1 MITGYNTDV
10 RYRERVFHVQTEDK
24 GINNPYIESVV
35 YYGGQVMAAK
45 RATYADLL
53 QQGQGSD
60 AIAGRMDSQHRMMI
74 AAIRSGK
81 LDGKLRAVIG
91 PDADETR
98 LADGR
103 DNSGPRS
110 TSSSLL
116 DQARDEEGPTLDQ
129 VILDY
134 LTSEAQQEQ
143 LALVLTGE
151 AFAAG
156 RTSRVAVRATSVRS
170 GLPVAGAQVTV
181 KLISTVREPVVL
193 GHGTT
198 DDEGLLRVDV
208 AVPTL
213 HGGMA
218 AVIVSA
224 TSLVGSSEVKQI
236 L

>member
-10 RYRERVFHVQTEDK
+10 RYKERVFHVQTEDK
-24 GINNPYIESVV
+24 GVSNPFIESVV
-35 YYGGQVMAAK
+35 YFGGQVMAAK
-45 RATYADLL
+45 RATYSDLL
-53 QQGQGSD
+53 QQGEGSA
-60 AIAGRMDSQHRMMI
+60 AIASRMDNQHRMMI
-74 AAIRSGK
+74 AAIRAGK
-81 LDGKLRAVIG
+81 LDGKLRSVLG
-91 PDADETR
+91 PDADDART
-98 LADGR
+98 ADSR
-103 DNSGPRS
+103 PVAA
-110 TSSSLL
+110 SLL
-116 DQARDEEGPTLDQ
+116 DQALDDDGPTLDQ

-134 LTSEAQQEQ
+134 LTTEAQQEQ

-156 RTSRVAVRATSVRS
+156 RTSRVAVQATSVRS

-193 GHGTT
+193 GQGTT
-198 DDEGLLRVDV
+198 DDDGLLRVDV

-213 HGGMA
+213 HGGMS

-224 TSLVGSSEVKQI
+224 TSLVGASEVKQV